1 MLYPIYLDLQNKK
14 CVVVGGGEVAQRK
27 VLLLLQCG
35 AQVVVVSPEVTEKL
49 TELAKDAQIT
59 WYAREFKPS
68 DLNGAFLVYTATDKP
83 TVNSYVST
91 SAHDC
96 GISLVNVV
104 DTPAECTFITPSIV
118 ARSDL
123 IISISTS
130 GKSPA
135 LAKKIR
141 KQLERQYGSE
151 YGDLLDILG
160 EVRKVAMDIIPTQ
173 KQRQQIFEKLI
184 DDSEIFD
191 LVRAGKKEEARKL
204 AMQIIISTSGTSH
217 EDGKE

>member
-1 MLYPIYLDLQNKK
+1 MYYPIYLDLQNKK

-35 AQVVVVSPEVTEKL
+35 AQVVVVSPEATEKL
-49 TELAKDAQIT
+49 TELARDSQIT
-59 WYAREFKPS
+59 WYAREFEPD
-68 DLNGAFLVYTATDKP
+68 DLNGAFLVYAATDKP

-91 SAHDC
+91 SAHDY

-141 KQLERQYGSE
+141 QQLEKQYGPE
-151 YGDLLDILG
+151 YADFLDILG

-191 LVRAGKKEEARKL
+191 LVCAGKKEEARKL
-204 AMQIIISTSGTSH
+204 VMQKLTHMQKQRLLHSRI
-217 EDGKE
+217 

>member
-1 MLYPIYLDLQNKK
+1 MLYPIYLDLQDKK
-14 CVVVGGGEVAQRK
+14 CVVVGGGDVAQRK

-35 AQVVVVSPEVTEKL
+35 AKVVVVSPEATEKMA
-49 TELAKDAQIT
+49 ELAEESQIT
-59 WYAREFKPS
+59 WYAREFEPG
-68 DLNGAFLVYTATDKP
+68 DLNGAFLVYAATDKP
-83 TVNSYVST
+83 SVNSSVSKWGQ
-91 SAHDC
+91 DY

-141 KQLERQYGSE
+141 QQLEKQYGPE
-151 YGDLLDILG
+151 YAAFLNILG
-160 EVRKVAMDIIPTQ
+160 EARKVAMNIIPTQ
-173 KQRQQIFEKLI
+173 KQRQQLFEKLI
-184 DDSEIFD
+184 DDSEVFD
-191 LVRAGKKEEARKL
+191 LIKMGKKEEARQL
-204 AMQIIISTSGTSH
+204 AMQIITGEKTF
-217 EDGKE
+217 E

>member
-27 VLLLLQCG
+27 VLSLLECS
-35 AQVVVVSPEVTEKL
+35 AKVVVVSPEVTVKL
-49 TELAKDAQIT
+49 SELVKNSQIT
-59 WYAREFKPS
+59 WYAREFEPN
-68 DLNGAFLVYTATDKP
+68 DLNNAFLVYAATDKP
-83 TVNSYVST
+83 SINSDVST
-91 SAHDC
+91 SAHDY

-123 IISISTS
+123 IISISTN

-141 KQLERQYGSE
+141 QQLEEQYGPE
-151 YGDLLDILG
+151 YGDFLDILG
-160 EVRKVAMDIIPTQ
+160 EMRRVAMDIIPTQ
-173 KQRQQIFEKLI
+173 KQRQQVFEAI
-184 DDSEIFD
+184 INDSEIFD
-191 LVRAGKKEEARKL
+191 LVRAGKKEEAREL
-204 AMQIIISTSGTSH
+204 AIQIVVPESGTAY
-217 EDGKE
+217 EDREE